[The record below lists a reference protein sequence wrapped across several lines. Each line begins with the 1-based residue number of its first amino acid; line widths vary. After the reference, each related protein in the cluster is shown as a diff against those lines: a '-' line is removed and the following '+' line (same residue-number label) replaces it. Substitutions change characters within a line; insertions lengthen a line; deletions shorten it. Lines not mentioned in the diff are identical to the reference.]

1 MDPVLEM
8 IIPFFGMMGIG
19 GMVLIGMKLRYQH
32 LQRLK
37 QAGSS
42 PEEVERLTEAV
53 DSLRDEIR
61 IMREEVL
68 SINDRVEF
76 TERLLER
83 PRAEAKSE
91 TRQRR

>member
-91 TRQRR
+91 SRQRR

>member
-8 IIPFFGMMGIG
+8 IIPFLGMMGIG
-19 GMVLIGMKLRYQH
+19 GMVLIGMRLRYTH

-37 QAGSS
+37 RGAGA
-42 PEEVERLTEAV
+42 PEGMARLTEAV

-91 TRQRR
+91 TRKRQ

>member
-1 MDPVLEM
+1 MNELLEM
-8 IIPFFGMMGIG
+8 IIPFFGMIGIG

-53 DSLRDEIR
+53 DSLHDEIR

-83 PRAEAKSE
+83 PKSEAKSK
-91 TRQRR
+91 TRQRQ

>member
-1 MDPVLEM
+1 MNPVLEV

-53 DSLRDEIR
+53 DSLHDEIR

-83 PRAEAKSE
+83 PKAEAKSE

>member
-8 IIPFFGMMGIG
+8 IIPFLGMMGIG
-19 GMVLIGMKLRYQH
+19 GMVLIGMKLRYTH
-32 LQRLK
+32 VQRLK

-53 DSLRDEIR
+53 DSLHDEIR

-83 PRAEAKSE
+83 PKAEAKSE

>member
-1 MDPVLEM
+1 MNELLEM
-8 IIPFFGMMGIG
+8 IIPFFGMIGIG

-37 QAGSS
+37 QGGSS

-53 DSLRDEIR
+53 DSLHDEIR

-83 PRAEAKSE
+83 PKGEAKSK
-91 TRQRR
+91 TRQRQ